1 MPRSFICSWKE
12 TENVTKGNEKQE
24 LLGNTSPQKGGTS
37 ADKADATEKET
48 IRSLSPSVV
57 SYTEDDKEL
66 LVNRITLGQFRA
78 RNRLLQV
85 SSKIKEMITSGELNK
100 EEQESA
106 ESLLNETRD
115 LIEARDTA
123 TWVSRKGVSVDFQY
137 QSAWR
142 LDKAWEGILQLER
155 IAGARPTPR
164 KGLWSDV
171 SFG

>member
-1 MPRSFICSWKE
+1 MKE
-12 TENVTKGNEKQE
+12 NEKQE
-24 LLGNTSPQKGGTS
+24 LSGNTSPQKGGAS
-37 ADKADATEKET
+37 ADKANATEKET

-142 LDKAWEGILQLER
+142 LDKAWEGIL
-155 IAGARPTPR
+155 
-164 KGLWSDV
+164 
-171 SFG
+171 

>member
-1 MPRSFICSWKE
+1 
-12 TENVTKGNEKQE
+12 
-24 LLGNTSPQKGGTS
+24 
-37 ADKADATEKET
+37 
-48 IRSLSPSVV
+48 
-57 SYTEDDKEL
+57 
-66 LVNRITLGQFRA
+66 
-78 RNRLLQV
+78 
-85 SSKIKEMITSGELNK
+85 MITSGELNK

-164 KGLWSDV
+164 KGL
-171 SFG
+171 